1 MAERDYSRPDPDM
14 LLKLMKKEEERQEKG
29 KLKIFF
35 GMCAG
40 VGKTYAMLSE
50 ARDAV
55 SKKID
60 VVVGY
65 VETHNRMETAELV
78 LGLEVVPRMQLE
90 YRGALLEEMD
100 IDAILARKPK
110 LVIVDELAH
119 TNAPGSRHAKRFQ
132 DVLELLGAGIDVYTT
147 LNVQHLESRADAVA
161 QITGTI
167 VRETVPDSIFESAD
181 EIKVIDISPEDLIKR
196 LSEGKVYTPDRSK
209 QAIAS
214 FFREGNLDALREMS
228 LRITAERVDR
238 ELREYMRGNRI
249 AGPWKSGQRLI
260 AAISPSPHSI
270 SVIRWARR
278 VSFTMDALWVVVY
291 VEQSTRLTTE
301 EKDQLAKNMKLAKE
315 LGAEVLTTADESIP
329 DALMRVAREQN
340 ASLMLVGKPGR
351 RFFSRAAR
359 VVDELIQK
367 SKDLD
372 LYIVGQEGVED
383 KKVRRRLF
391 PGLQSSYAQYITA
404 CALVLLT
411 ALLCFPFAPFM
422 GYRTVSF
429 IILLVVSLLPLRMGP
444 GPTLLG
450 AAMGAIAWNF
460 FFIPPRFSFFVGNL
474 EDALLLSLY
483 FLVASV
489 TGVLSARLRKRE
501 KMLRQREEKTSALFS
516 LTKDLSSAHSQDEV
530 IRAAISN
537 TKKYFD
543 ADVAVILGD
552 AEGEIS
558 RAGHSASSFFPDGK
572 ELNVAEWVYWNE
584 KRAGKHTDTLPSA
597 QATYFPMSG
606 PRYPLGVIGVRFRDD
621 SKLSLDQESL
631 LENFI
636 SQITSAIERELL
648 NDVNNKSIVLAE
660 SERLYKT
667 LFNSISHEFRTPIS
681 TIMGISENLL
691 RMSDSD
697 SRDASSQATHLKEI
711 HIAAERLNRLVAN
724 LLDMT
729 RLESGMIQPKLDWCD
744 IRDIINQSMKGLER
758 ELMQHSIVVEVGDDV
773 PLLKLDFVLIEQAL
787 TNLIHNAVL
796 YTPKGTEIIVK
807 SFLQEGRCVISVA
820 DSGPGLPEEDTERVF
835 EKFYRAATGRA
846 GGTGLGLTIARGF
859 VEAHHGKITAKNR
872 MGGGA
877 EFIIYLPVE
886 TESRTKTEGIAEEE
900 KSA

>member
-1 MAERDYSRPDPDM
+1 
-14 LLKLMKKEEERQEKG
+14 L
-29 KLKIFF
+29 
-35 GMCAG
+35 
-40 VGKTYAMLSE
+40 
-50 ARDAV
+50 
-55 SKKID
+55 
-60 VVVGY
+60 VV
-65 VETHNRMETAELV
+65 
-78 LGLEVVPRMQLE
+78 
-90 YRGALLEEMD
+90 
-100 IDAILARKPK
+100 
-110 LVIVDELAH
+110 VDELAH

-132 DVLELLGAGIDVYTT
+132 DVFELLGAGIDVYTT

-161 QITGTI
+161 QITGTV

-196 LSEGKVYTPDRSK
+196 LNEGKVYTPDRSK
-209 QAIAS
+209 QAIAN

-238 ELREYMRGNRI
+238 ELREYMRGKRI

-278 VSFTMDALWVVVY
+278 VSFTMDASWVVVY
-291 VEQSTRLTTE
+291 VEQSTKLSTE
-301 EKDQLAKNMKLAKE
+301 EKEQLAKNIKLAKE
-315 LGAEVLTTADESIP
+315 LGAEVLTTSDESIA

-351 RFFSRAAR
+351 MVFSRAAR
-359 VVDELIQK
+359 LVDELIQK

-372 LYIVGQEGVED
+372 LYIVGQEDMQG
-383 KKVRRRLF
+383 KKVRRQLF
-391 PGLQSSYAQYITA
+391 PVLQSSLAQYVTA
-404 CALVLLT
+404 GALVLLT
-411 ALLCFPFAPFM
+411 ALLCYPIAPFM

-450 AAMGAIAWNF
+450 AAIGAVAWDF
-460 FFIPPRFSFFVGNL
+460 FFIPPRFTFYVGNL
-474 EDALLLSLY
+474 EDILLLSLY

-489 TGVLSARLRKRE
+489 TGVLSARVRKRE

-530 IRAAISN
+530 IQAAITN
-537 TKKYFD
+537 LKKYFN

-558 RAGHSASSFFPDGK
+558 RPAHNASSFFPDGK
-572 ELNVAEWVYWNE
+572 ELSVAEWVYWNE
-584 KRAGKHTDTLPSA
+584 KRAGKNTDTLPSV

-631 LENFI
+631 LENFV

-648 NDVNNKSIVLAE
+648 NEVNKKSIVLAE

-667 LFNSISHEFRTPIS
+667 LFNSISHEFRTPIA
-681 TIMGISENLL
+681 TIMGTSENLL
-691 RMSDSD
+691 RMSDFD
-697 SRDASSQATHLKEI
+697 SQDVSSQAIHLKEI

-744 IRDIINQSMKGLER
+744 IRDIINQSIKGLER
-758 ELMQHSIVVEVGDDV
+758 ELAQHSVIVKVGDDV
-773 PLLKLDFVLIEQAL
+773 PLLRMDFVLIEQAL
-787 TNLIHNAVL
+787 TNLIHNAAL
-796 YTPKGTEIIVK
+796 YTPKGTEIAVT
-807 SFLQEGRCVISVA
+807 SFLEEGKCAISVT
-820 DSGPGLPEEDTERVF
+820 DKGPGLPEKDTERVF
-835 EKFYRAATGRA
+835 EKFYRAANGRA
-846 GGTGLGLTIARGF
+846 GGTGLGLTIAKGF
-859 VEAHHGKITAKNR
+859 VEAHHGTITAKNR

-877 EFIIYLPVE
+877 EFTIHLPTE
-886 TESRTKTEGIAEEE
+886 TEDRNKPEGILKEE
-900 KSA
+900 KSG